1 MFRQHQG
8 TSQSAAARTQVVW
21 VLYVARDVIHLVHG
35 PIGCAYW
42 TWGGGTRQNLSDN
55 PGFHRKYCFSTDM
68 QEDDIIFGGEDKLYK
83 SILEA
88 HKEFPE
94 AKGVFVYATCAIGLI
109 GDDLNGVCKRAEQE
123 IGIRVVPFNCEGFR
137 GCSQSLGHH
146 IANDTLFERVVG
158 TKEPEYL
165 TDFDMNIIGDYN
177 IQGDLWEIK
186 PLFERMGIR
195 ILSTFTGNASV
206 DDIAQAHRA
215 KLNLSDALSAVHAVY
230 LQTDGGK
237 IRDSCLEG
245 VTVWN
250 KTDLKG
256 IERRC
261 SIFRIGRQSRR
272 DNRRRSVKSSAEN

>member
-1 MFRQHQG
+1 MPLTLLKSDKAIPEREKH
-8 TSQSAAARTQVVW
+8 TYIKAASENILPLSNVQTTPGDFTERGCTYAGCMGVVCGPIK
-21 VLYVARDVIHLVHG
+21 DVIHLVHG

-109 GDDLNGVCKRAEQE
+109 GDDLNGVCKRAKQE

-215 KLNLSDALSAVHAVY
+215 KLNLMHCSGPRRISA
-230 LQTDGGK
+230 
-237 IRDSCLEG
+237 
-245 VTVWN
+245 N
-250 KTDLKG
+250 
-256 IERRC
+256 
-261 SIFRIGRQSRR
+261 
-272 DNRRRSVKSSAEN
+272 